1 MMKICPKCG
10 TANGES
16 ARFCEECGTF
26 LAVPAAGAPDPEPAP
41 SAPEPEP
48 APASSAPE
56 PEPAPS
62 APDPGPAPSAPDPE
76 PASAAPDPEPA
87 PSAPEPEPAPFSPG
101 PEPASFSPD
110 FIPSSLKPLSF
121 GTFLGFGLLFLIPC
135 AGVVIQIL
143 AALGAF
149 SDNEN
154 LKNYARATLVI
165 EAIML
170 VLGIISLTGMIAG
183 FADLFR

>member
-26 LAVPAAGAPDPEPAP
+26 LAVPAAEAPDLEPAPSAPEPEPAP

-48 APASSAPE
+48 APSA
-56 PEPAPS
+56 
-62 APDPGPAPSAPDPE
+62 
-76 PASAAPDPEPA
+76 
-87 PSAPEPEPAPFSPG
+87 PG

-110 FIPSSLKPLSF
+110 SIPSSLKPLSF